1 MKYSEEILCEGE
13 IVTSSWEIQRMRVSI
28 KINIFMN
35 EIEWDWYAAEYQI
48 NIKIREGKGQKDKKW
63 INLFK
68 STKLNFYA
76 STIAMDWVR
85 ERLKLQ

>member
-1 MKYSEEILCEGE
+1 MS
-13 IVTSSWEIQRMRVSI
+13 
-28 KINIFMN
+28 

-76 STIAMDWVR
+76 SSLTLLYHCTVRWQNDWSNDWDVFNVAPPHAFA
-85 ERLKLQ
+85 